1 MIAHHN
7 NITGVNFIITSTTF
21 YAPAVTFSING
32 NIMFL
37 KDLNEG
43 FKKQILGITIDLK

>member
-7 NITGVNFIITSTTF
+7 NRTGVNFIITSTTF

-32 NIMFL
+32 NIIFL

-43 FKKQILGITIDLK
+43 FKKKFLE